1 MDKRLKGSLLIALGA
16 SSYGMLATFVKI
28 AYKEGFTIGEVT
40 IAQFALGFA
49 GLSVLTLLSRR
60 SARAPVSVSGE
71 KSIWK
76 LIVAGL
82 AMGLTGTSYYM
93 AVKYVPVSVGIVLLM
108 QAVWMGVVLEMVL
121 HRKAPGVRKIVAT
134 VIILGGTAL
143 ATQLLGQSVDVNW
156 KGFAWGIVAAMAY
169 TTSMYAANHIAL
181 GFPPLKRSLYMIL
194 GGLITVVVIF
204 HSSLTHDF
212 SHTIIFRWGWLLA
225 LFGTILPPLLFNRGM
240 PLTGVGLG
248 AIVASVEIPVSI
260 AMAQLLL
267 GESVTFVQWVG
278 VVLILFAVAFMNMG
292 K

>member
-1 MDKRLKGSLLIALGA
+1 HDSMDKRLKGSLLIALGA

-40 IAQFALGFA
+40 ISQFALGFA

-143 ATQLLGQSVDVNW
+143 ATQLLGQSVDINW
-156 KGFAWGIVAAMAY
+156 K
-169 TTSMYAANHIAL
+169 
-181 GFPPLKRSLYMIL
+181 
-194 GGLITVVVIF
+194 
-204 HSSLTHDF
+204 
-212 SHTIIFRWGWLLA
+212 
-225 LFGTILPPLLFNRGM
+225 
-240 PLTGVGLG
+240 
-248 AIVASVEIPVSI
+248 
-260 AMAQLLL
+260 
-267 GESVTFVQWVG
+267 
-278 VVLILFAVAFMNMG
+278 
-292 K
+292 